1 MKSESTI
8 KPSLTQKFSIEHT
21 HDGKCNVHFYENVT
35 ERINDFEDTVY
46 EYDTYVLYGI
56 PYHDNLEGNIAANE
70 TAWLDMAKAAENAE
84 PEYTKIQKI
93 EQEITDQM
101 LENIE
106 QGQQITD
113 LELLILGGME
123 NV

>member
-1 MKSESTI
+1 M
-8 KPSLTQKFSIEHT
+8 
-21 HDGKCNVHFYENVT
+21 
-35 ERINDFEDTVY
+35 Y

-56 PYHDNLEGNIAANE
+56 PYHDNLGGNIAANE

-84 PEYTKIQKI
+84 PEYTDIQKL

-113 LELLILGGME
+113 LELLILGGTE

>member
-1 MKSESTI
+1 MKAESTV
-8 KPSLTQKFSIEHT
+8 KPMSYSIERNGEYAEIT
-21 HDGKCNVHFYENVT
+21 LYENIEEMT
-35 ERINDFEDTVY
+35 WENEQGEEEKYYVY
-46 EYDTYVLYGI
+46 DEYRLTI
-56 PYHDNLEGNIAANE
+56 PYRDNLAAGIE
-70 TAWLDMAKAAENAE
+70 KYFDAWLDMAKAAENAE
-84 PEYTKIQKI
+84 PEYTDIQKL